1 MCFLVNSMSQK
12 RTENRTAVFELC
24 GALTASV
31 GYGWESKIIRFKAGV
46 RWLSLGVSIFVY
58 RLLSSAPPPLL
69 TLQTKVQHCSFQPGN
84 VKGACSQKWTDKCKT
99 TAELFFLLSAIL
111 VCYFHVELWK
121 EERWVEWLLWEILA
135 SCVTVVLMDCGR
147 PSVTWLLQGRRSDR
161 RKEKLCWVF
170 FAGRCLQQRHAAR
183 EQNNSRLLKLLFW
196 KGKESSTVHFLSAQ
210 AVPLQNN
217 IWRKKISPV
226 IFQVMIIISSSHPR
240 ECRKPEIKSR
250 QYLHPYSSVF
260 QCVSPC

>member
-31 GYGWESKIIRFKAGV
+31 WYGWESKIIRFKAGV

-99 TAELFFLLSAIL
+99 TAVIFSTE
-111 VCYFHVELWK
+111 CH
-121 EERWVEWLLWEILA
+121 
-135 SCVTVVLMDCGR
+135 
-147 PSVTWLLQGRRSDR
+147 
-161 RKEKLCWVF
+161 
-170 FAGRCLQQRHAAR
+170 
-183 EQNNSRLLKLLFW
+183 SRLLFRRWTLKGEKISRMVAVRNSSFMCHSCPDGLWSTICNLVTSRPTFW
-196 KGKESSTVHFLSAQ
+196 QKKRKVVLGFFCRQMSSAATRSQGTKQQSPFKVVVLKGKGKQYCTLSFCTSCSSA
-210 AVPLQNN
+210 
-217 IWRKKISPV
+217 
-226 IFQVMIIISSSHPR
+226 
-240 ECRKPEIKSR
+240 E
-250 QYLHPYSSVF
+250 
-260 QCVSPC
+260 